1 MDRGALAATFP
12 WVPHWMSMEDPG
24 FGDGHFG
31 DIAKWD
37 HDMYSSLE
45 TLL

>member
-1 MDRGALAATFP
+1 ML
-12 WVPHWMSMEDPG
+12 MEDPG

-37 HDMYSSLE
+37 HGIIVAGNGALDR
-45 TLL
+45 